1 MSQISSLIFRLSS
14 LASRYDSPTVNTLL
28 LLLALAAATAP
39 AEVHRRPVTVDD
51 LMRMRSITDVRI
63 APDGE
68 RVAFVVSTP
77 SLTKNE
83 HEAALYVVGVQGG
96 EPKRIGESVRIFNA
110 PLPRATCRW
119 SPDSSAVALVGF
131 AGDKPQV

>member
-1 MSQISSLIFRLSS
+1 MSQISSLIFRLPS

-39 AEVHRRPVTVDD
+39 ALPHRRPVTVDD

-83 HEAALYVVGVQGG
+83 HEAVLYVVGAQGG
-96 EPKRIGESVRIFNA
+96 EPKRIGESVRIFNV

-119 SPDSSAVALVGF
+119 SPDSAAV
-131 AGDKPQV
+131 